1 MHGIIHSPFI
11 IQETGDMQEYYI
23 EMVRVSCYY
32 SYKDKALREKKT
44 WSNSRL
50 CFDCSVN
57 IVQNA
62 IRPEVLH
69 TEQELRLNLTSK
81 RKKKKKLLAH

>member
-32 SYKDKALREKKT
+32 SYKDKALREKKH
-44 WSNSRL
+44 
-50 CFDCSVN
+50 D
-57 IVQNA
+57 
-62 IRPEVLH
+62 P
-69 TEQELRLNLTSK
+69 
-81 RKKKKKLLAH
+81 